1 MAKNIQIEPSE
12 EYTEAQSFF
21 TKHIVPIVAGIFVV
35 IAAIVIGLIAIFYP
49 QNYDGSIVEP
59 DTNTQQ

>member
-12 EYTEAQSFF
+12 EYTEAQSFL
-21 TKHIVPIVAGIFVV
+21 TKHIVPIVAGVFVV

-49 QNYDGSIVEP
+49 QNYDGPIVEP
-59 DTNTQQ
+59 DSSQQP